1 MLNRR
6 RGVLLGALAVFLVL
20 GVVAMSLS
28 NGSEFGLWQTIG
40 RATGT
45 RQDLG
50 PIDFATLTRRE
61 SPNDSLA
68 CLPETCPQA
77 RADVSP
83 PLFTVSAARL
93 AEKLRT
99 ALRNEPRVT
108 ELAPVNDLHLRFL
121 QRSALM
127 RYPDLVDVLIV
138 PRSSGAATLAI
149 YSRSAVGRSD
159 LGVNRAR
166 IERWLSYIGL

>member
-28 NGSEFGLWQTIG
+28 NGSDFGLWQTIG
-40 RATGT
+40 
-45 RQDLG
+45 
-50 PIDFATLTRRE
+50 FATLTRRE

-77 RADVSP
+77 RADISP
-83 PLFTVSAARL
+83 PLFTVSATRL

-108 ELAPVNDLHLRFL
+108 ELAPVNDLHLRFV

-127 RYPDLVDVLIV
+127 LYPDLVDVLIV